1 MKQNYVMPVG
11 VDDFRQV
18 REEYYYVDKTDFIQA
33 LIDGHSKVT
42 LITRPRRFG
51 KTLAMS
57 MLYYFFTME
66 DAGANRNLFKG
77 CKVETAGE
85 KYMKH
90 QGTKPT
96 IFLNLK
102 DIKQVDFTRMMRSFS
117 SLMQDLYALHSY
129 LLDSDCLNEYDREYF
144 HSIVTRQAD
153 SVDLQ
158 LSLKKLTVWLQRHH
172 QKAVLLLIDE
182 YDAPIQY
189 AFDHDYYDEAIEF
202 MRNYLSSALKSNPSL
217 DFAIITGVLR
227 IAKESIFSSL
237 NNLEIASVVSGRYQS
252 AMGFDYHEIEQVATD
267 FNCPQ
272 KLEEIKDWY
281 DGYNFSGQ
289 EIYNP
294 WSVINYILHNCQP
307 ALYWLNTSGNTILN
321 DLLKHIDKK
330 QEKEL
335 YTLLRGD
342 SITARIDESIIY
354 TDISKSRNALYTMLL
369 TTGYLTPVS
378 QPSLT
383 GFTLSARLRIPNQ
396 EIRAVYAKEI
406 LERIE
411 SMDGQPNLL
420 SMMDNLLSGNAEEF
434 SARLNE
440 YLETLA
446 SYYDTANRENF
457 YHGFLLGL
465 LALLLPDY
473 TVRSNRES
481 GYGRFD
487 IAIFPNRKHQNG
499 VIMEFKVA
507 ESEAALP
514 KMAEAALAQIESM
527 DYMAEFRNKGISPVW
542 QYGIA
547 FCGKKSHI
555 EAKS

>member
-18 REEYYYVDKTDFIQA
+18 REEYYYVDKTDFIKA

-77 CKVETAGE
+77 CKIEAAGE

-96 IFLNLK
+96 IFLSLK

-158 LSLKKLTVWLQRHH
+158 LSLKKLTVWLQRYH

-202 MRNYLSSALKSNPSL
+202 MRNYLSSALKSNSSL
-217 DFAIITGVLR
+217 DFAVITGVLR
-227 IAKESIFSSL
+227 IAKESISSSL

-335 YTLLRGD
+335 YTLLRGG

-383 GFTLSARLRIPNQ
+383 GFALSARLRIPNQ

-514 KMAEAALAQIESM
+514 KMAKAALTQIESM